1 MPAESQLQDTALRL
15 RVRELLKDGRLPLMV
30 PMRVD
35 GSYGCDQSCLVCDQ
49 PITTADVQ
57 YEVDDYRDGKR
68 LCFHLICH
76 VVWQTEC
83 VGARRVSE
91 VSRSDG
97 GAPDM
102 WRLPCTSNMS
112 APWTLPRGPT

>member
-1 MPAESQLQDTALRL
+1 MPTESQLEDTALRL

-35 GSYGCDQSCLVCDQ
+35 GSYGCGQSCLVCDQ
-49 PITTADVQ
+49 PITSTDVQ
-57 YEVDDYRDGKR
+57 YEVDDYRNGKR
-68 LCFHLICH
+68 LYFHLICH

-83 VGARRVSE
+83 VGVRRVSE
-91 VSRSDG
+91 VSRIDG
-97 GAPDM
+97 SAPDM
-102 WRLPCTSNMS
+102 WPLLSIPNIC